1 MPRRLSFTRL
11 VLLVTLVVT
20 ALVTGC
26 SQPSASPSVAATRS
40 VTDVL
45 GNVVEIPTT
54 VTRIVTAYPA
64 VDQIFLLLGAQDK
77 VVALNKNNTTNDL
90 LLTLAPEYADLPVVF
105 DSSSNFDTEALLAVN
120 PDVVIAGSQEVA
132 DAVQQVG
139 IPAVVAMSTSPDT
152 LKQTI
157 TLIGDI
163 LGATDR
169 AEEFIAYY
177 DDNMAQ
183 ATQRT
188 ESLTDA
194 ERTRVYYATG
204 TGPLNTEAKG
214 SIVTDWIEMA
224 GGTNVATDA
233 GVEGMFVDI
242 SAEQLFSWDPEVI
255 ICTSAQS
262 CAQFLDDDVYA
273 DLTAVKN
280 KAVYPSP
287 SGAYTWS
294 VRSAE
299 EATMTLWA
307 ATKIQP
313 DLFTDVDY
321 VQITKDFY
329 EQFYGYALTDEQTEA
344 ILEPSA

>member
-1 MPRRLSFTRL
+1 MPKKPSLAPL
-11 VLLVTLVVT
+11 VLLLATMVA

-26 SQPSASPSVAATRS
+26 SQPSAAPSVAATRS

-45 GNVVEIPTT
+45 GNVVKIPTT
-54 VTRIVTAYPA
+54 VTRVVSAYPA
-64 VDQIFLLLGAQDK
+64 VDQIFLLLGVQDK
-77 VVALNKNNTTNDL
+77 VVALNKNNTTNNL
-90 LLTLAPEYADLPVVF
+90 LLTLAPGYAKLPVVF
-105 DSSSNFDTEALLAVN
+105 DASSNFDKEALLAAH
-120 PDVVIAGSQEVA
+120 PDVVIAGSQKVA

-139 IPAVVAMSTSPDT
+139 IPAVVAVATSPET

-163 LGATDR
+163 LGATAR
-169 AEEFIAYY
+169 AKEFISYY
-177 DDNMAQ
+177 DSNMAQ

-188 ESLTDA
+188 ASLTSA

-214 SIVTDWIEMA
+214 SIVTNWITMA
-224 GGTNVATDA
+224 GGTNVAADA
-233 GVEGMFVDI
+233 GVTGMFVDI
-242 SAEQLFSWDPEVI
+242 SAEQLLSWDPEVI

-262 CAQFLDDDVYA
+262 CAQFLSNSTYA
-273 DLTAVKN
+273 SLTAVKN

-287 SGAYTWS
+287 SGAYVWS

-313 DLFTDVDY
+313 KLFGDIDY
-321 VQITKDFY
+321 MQITKDFY
-329 EQFYGYALTDEQTEA
+329 KQFYGYTLTDAQAKA